1 MSPGRV
7 YDGDEGGEGGD
18 ELEGGHRLPHVV
30 RVDPGQGRDHQ
41 RDHVGR
47 TLEVKRTRINQTPEI
62 LIQLTLFV
70 FFSKTK
76 PYLGLD
82 LLTL

>member
-7 YDGDEGGEGGD
+7 NDGDEGGKGGD

-70 FFSKTK
+70 FFLRQNLI
-76 PYLGLD
+76 LG
-82 LLTL
+82 